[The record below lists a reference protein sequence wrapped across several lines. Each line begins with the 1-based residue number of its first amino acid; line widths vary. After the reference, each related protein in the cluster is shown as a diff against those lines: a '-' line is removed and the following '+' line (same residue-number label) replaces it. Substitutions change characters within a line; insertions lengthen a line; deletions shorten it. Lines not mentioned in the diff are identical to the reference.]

1 MKVKSN
7 YVGNM
12 KRLVTL
18 LLILFCKTAM
28 SQDVVDHYYNF
39 GGAITEGKESSALM
53 LAEKILPESSL
64 LSAKQQA
71 IFFYKLAGLFENLKN
86 TEQAINYYKRSLE
99 IEPNYY
105 VPHMALGYLYL
116 SQANLLA
123 NQINDEKKDAVLQK
137 KYVGAYNNKLKQALP
152 HLEKAMAC
160 DPNDQVLSSIN
171 FAYKAFN
178 DTVSLHSLNSRL
190 RELEKGCV
198 TLLTE

>member
-1 MKVKSN
+1 MKQ
-7 YVGNM
+7 
-12 KRLVTL
+12 LVTL
-18 LLILFCKTAM
+18 LLILFCKAAL

-39 GGAITEGKESSALM
+39 GGAITEGRESTALA
-53 LAEKILPESSL
+53 LAEKILPESSS
-64 LSAKQQA
+64 LSEKQQA

-86 TEQAINYYKRSLE
+86 TEQAINYYQKSLK
-99 IEPNYY
+99 IEPDYY

-123 NQINDEKKDAVLQK
+123 NQINGEKKDIVLQK
-137 KYVGAYNNKLKQALP
+137 KYVTAYNAKLKQALP

-171 FAYKAFN
+171 FAYKALK
-178 DTVSLHSLNSRL
+178 DPLSLNSLNSRL
-190 RELEKGCV
+190 DELKKRCI